1 MNSCAVLMNAH
12 RANRFQLRATTF
24 YFRSLQ
30 LSSREIVM
38 AALGFRRHINGCRLA
53 VGNCGFGVARPRRRS
68 GHRWRFPQLAMAVVV
83 YGASALVVGA
93 GLIGAEKR
101 PN

>member
-1 MNSCAVLMNAH
+1 MNAH

-24 YFRSLQ
+24 SLSAA
-30 LSSREIVM
+30 LVTGDCHGIVSHR
-38 AALGFRRHINGCRLA
+38 ACGIALGFRRHINGCRLA
-53 VGNCGFGVARPRRRS
+53 VGNCGFGVARPRRGS
-68 GHRWRFPQLAMAVVV
+68 GHRWHFPQLAMAVVV

-93 GLIGAEKR
+93 GLIGTEKR

>member
-1 MNSCAVLMNAH
+1 MRIARTGSSSARQH
-12 RANRFQLRATTF
+12 
-24 YFRSLQ
+24 FRSLAA
-30 LSSREIVM
+30 LVTGDCHGIVSHKPCDI
-38 AALGFRRHINGCRLA
+38 ALGFRRHINGCRLA

-68 GHRWRFPQLAMAVVV
+68 GHRWRFPQLAMAVIV